1 MTPVDMV
8 RARFYA
14 LPVLFQNFV
23 GKQEDDN
30 EEGDKQKRAQNY
42 VFDHNKLLVV
52 KQSRFY
58 CSRHATDC
66 TVCEY
71 LLT

>member
-8 RARFYA
+8 RSRFYA
-14 LPVLFQNFV
+14 LPVLLKNFV
-23 GKQEDDN
+23 GKQKHDYD
-30 EEGDKQKRAQNY
+30 EGDQQKGAQNY

-52 KQSRFY
+52 KRSRFY

-66 TVCEY
+66 TQSEY
-71 LLT
+71 VLT